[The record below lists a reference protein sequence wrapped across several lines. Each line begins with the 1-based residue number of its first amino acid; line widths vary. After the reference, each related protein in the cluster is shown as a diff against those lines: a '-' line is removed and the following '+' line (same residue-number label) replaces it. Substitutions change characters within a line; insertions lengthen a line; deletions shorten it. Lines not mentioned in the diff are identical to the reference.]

1 MVYLAYF
8 PAMVSDQQGSSG
20 PAQVSKR
27 GLRQWHIACLK
38 MSAKSVPESEN
49 KEVESNE
56 FPSW

>member
-8 PAMVSDQQGSSG
+8 PAMVSDQQG
-20 PAQVSKR
+20 AAVRLR
-27 GLRQWHIACLK
+27 GCRQWHIACLK